1 MQVDDANSTSL
12 AHTLSGPSPRAPA
25 DFRFVIP
32 PFKNCARLFPRISHL
47 ITCPQFF
54 GIVSTQ
60 LPGTDTRRIANNQ
73 HNYLVDYHGSHEV
86 QHSGHSSYN
95 KTYCPSY
102 GHACESQDNFQ
113 MPHYHKIQ
121 R

>member
-32 PFKNCARLFPRISHL
+32 PFKNCACLFPRISHL